1 MNRFFIL
8 LILILVLFQTAA
20 AQKKKKIQYKSGVLY
35 TTEELGP
42 DIKVLI
48 DSVVFTHENAKMY
61 CDSALFNPSANFF
74 DAFGNIKVVKP
85 TEEKDTV
92 FLYGDT
98 LRYNGNRKLAS
109 VRNRVSLINDSLRL
123 YTDSLDY
130 DLQQDMGYYF
140 DGGITIN
147 GDDTI
152 SSNYGYYYARQD
164 EFFFKENVIVN
175 NPRFEMYSDTLK
187 HNTEKHISYFFG
199 PSEIFSDENYI
210 YCEDGWYNHDKH
222 LSRFKKNALLRN
234 EEQAIEGQLIVYDR
248 NKGVGEAY
256 TDVTIRDSTQNIL
269 LTGNYGYYNEKK
281 DYSLM
286 TDSAVFIQITET
298 DSLYLHADTIRSF
311 YLDAEGNESIKKE
324 GDEETFRIVQAYH
337 KTKIFKTNFQAKCDS
352 LIYTFRDSVM
362 ELHTNPV
369 IWSED
374 NQLTADYI
382 YVITRNSEVEQVNM
396 EENAFI
402 ISQSDSLRF
411 NQIKGKRMI
420 GFVEKRQLVQ
430 INVYEQGES
439 LYFLKD
445 DDDLLIGSNHIT
457 CTDMKIYLEDD
468 AIDRI
473 WFYETPKALMKP
485 PNSLAQSEKE
495 LGGFRWEGKHRP
507 KNKYDIFVWQEDA
520 PKEKPEDETEN
531 PNEETETKVKQ
542 EKPAEGTSGAVR

>member
-1 MNRFFIL
+1 
-8 LILILVLFQTAA
+8 LILFQTTS

-85 TEEKDTV
+85 TEERDTV

-98 LRYNGNRKLAS
+98 LRYDGDKKLAS
-109 VRNRVSLINDSLRL
+109 VRNRVSLLNDSLRL
-123 YTDSLDY
+123 FTDSLDY

-152 SSNYGYYYARQD
+152 SSNYGYYYATQN
-164 EFFFKENVIVN
+164 EFFFKENVVVN

-256 TDVTIRDSTQNIL
+256 TDVTIRDSTQNII
-269 LTGNYGYYNEKK
+269 LTGNYGYYNEQT

-286 TDSAVFIQITET
+286 TDSAVFIQITDT

-311 YLDAEGNESIKKE
+311 YVDSEGLESTKKE
-324 GDEETFRIVQAYH
+324 ENETYRIVQAYH

-352 LIYTFRDSVM
+352 LVYTFRDSVM
-362 ELHTNPV
+362 ELHSDPV

-382 YVITRNSEVEQVNM
+382 YVLTRNSEVEQVNM

-402 ISQSDSLRF
+402 ISQTDSLRF
-411 NQIKGKRMI
+411 NQIKGNRMI

-445 DDDLLIGSNHIT
+445 DNDLLIGSNRIT
-457 CTDMKIYLEDD
+457 CKDMKIYLKDD

-473 WFYETPKALMKP
+473 WFYENPKALMKP
-485 PNSLAQSEKE
+485 PNSLSQSESK
-495 LGGFRWEGKHRP
+495 LPGFRWEDKQRP
-507 KNKYDIFVWQEDA
+507 KNKYDIFVWKETA
-520 PKEKPEDETEN
+520 PEENSNKETESSETNSTEEKPT
-531 PNEETETKVKQ
+531 
-542 EKPAEGTSGAVR
+542 EGTSGAVR